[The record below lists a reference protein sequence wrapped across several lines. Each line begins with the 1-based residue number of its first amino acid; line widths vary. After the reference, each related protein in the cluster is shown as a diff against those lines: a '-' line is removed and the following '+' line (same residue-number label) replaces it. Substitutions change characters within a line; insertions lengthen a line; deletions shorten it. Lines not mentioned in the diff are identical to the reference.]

1 MALRDP
7 GSPQGRVARRA
18 SEGPG
23 LISCDFAMCPLAGAS
38 GYCPRIVQGYL
49 ALQPSEGPG
58 LISCD
63 FAMCSLAGASGYRPR
78 IVQGYL
84 ALQPSEGPGLI
95 SCDFAMCSLASASG
109 YCPRIVQ
116 GYLAETTGPR
126 KSKQRQF
133 AHAERRPIGYAS
145 SSWINWPPV
154 WLTCLNR
161 PS

>member
-1 MALRDP
+1 
-7 GSPQGRVARRA
+7 
-18 SEGPG
+18 
-23 LISCDFAMCPLAGAS
+23 MCPLAGAS

-95 SCDFAMCSLASASG
+95 SCDFAMCPLAGASG

-116 GYLAETTGPR
+116 GYLESPV
-126 KSKQRQF
+126 F
-133 AHAERRPIGYAS
+133 VRRPATV
-145 SSWINWPPV
+145 PV
-154 WLTCLNR
+154 GSVRQGNFTTVIQFKGSTTEHRRTDAGNPLHDTLGG
-161 PS
+161 P